1 MNLEARLRKQQ
12 LESEIDSRWLHQ
24 EESNLKKRL
33 SLITAAGG
41 QEMDNLNNGGG
52 GISDN
57 NFYQQQNVRK
67 FSPQNSVTGQQNL
80 NEQCPST
87 PNSTTDSRPHTPGSN
102 PGTLKT
108 TKSMSMERCSTPT
121 GGGGSSSDEK
131 LMKKTLQLDRD
142 NDQVYEATKNVV
154 KSIMV
159 LTQGV
164 ENPVG
169 YLDLVKNIGVELRTL
184 LSSVDQLT
192 TSFPPQA
199 HKYINLYR
207 MKIIKFF

>member
-1 MNLEARLRKQQ
+1 MEARLRKQQ

-24 EESNLKKRL
+24 EETNLKKRL
-33 SLITAAGG
+33 SLITTGGG
-41 QEMDNLNNGGG
+41 QEMENSNG
-52 GISDN
+52 STFAN
-57 NFYQQQNVRK
+57 NFLPSQQQQTARK
-67 FSPQNSVTGQQNL
+67 FSPQNSISGPQSL
-80 NEQCPST
+80 NDQCPST

-108 TKSMSMERCSTPT
+108 TKNMSLERCSTPT
-121 GGGGSSSDEK
+121 SGSEDK
-131 LMKKTLQLDRD
+131 TVKKTLQLDRE
-142 NDQVYEATKNVV
+142 NDLVYEATKNVV

-169 YLDLVKNIGVELRTL
+169 YLDLVKNIGIELRTL

-199 HKYINLYR
+199 HK
-207 MKIIKFF
+207 